1 MLVGETGSEKKQEAG
16 RPKEM
21 ITPEQWRE
29 SHIVPFL
36 AVAGATVIHWRF
48 QMVCAFSYLYQKLDP
63 DAELNVYPFFRLG
76 FVAQW

>member
-1 MLVGETGSEKKQEAG
+1 MLVGETRSEKKQEAG

-36 AVAGATVIHWRF
+36 AVAGATVIHW
-48 QMVCAFSYLYQKLDP
+48 
-63 DAELNVYPFFRLG
+63 
-76 FVAQW
+76 